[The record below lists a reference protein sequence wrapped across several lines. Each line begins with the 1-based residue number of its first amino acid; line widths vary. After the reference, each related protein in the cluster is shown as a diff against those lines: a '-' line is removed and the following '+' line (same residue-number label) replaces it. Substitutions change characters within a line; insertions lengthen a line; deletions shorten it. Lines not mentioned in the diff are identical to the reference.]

1 MTIMY
6 RVWLEP
12 GRIEWA
18 AYAIMTHEGAPH
30 AGRQQDRTGDSI
42 DRRATVMHARTLH
55 RGFCSP
61 IVGGLTQP
69 DRAFVRLD

>member
-12 GRIEWA
+12 GRIEW
-18 AYAIMTHEGAPH
+18 AIMTHEGAPH

-42 DRRATVMHARTLH
+42 NRRAPVMHARTLH

-69 DRAFVRLD
+69 DRAFSRLN